1 MNRYRHAALFI
12 LLSAV
17 WGTAFMVTKVGL
29 QTVPPALLAA
39 LRFDLA
45 AVVLFGYLAIRGVQ
59 WRPRGTDWYPLL
71 TGGVLIIGV
80 HHAFLFAGQQ
90 YVTSAVA
97 AVLLGLIPVVTPTLT
112 RLTSTGQRLSPL
124 GAIGVLVGF
133 VGVVVIADPN
143 LATLTVD
150 ARGVGLVLASA
161 LAFALGAVLTYGR
174 EPTLSLPAEQAWM
187 MGIGSVTLHVA
198 SVTLG
203 EPVPDA
209 FTTEALV
216 ALVYLAVVAG
226 IGGFVL
232 YFVLLDALGPIEVS
246 LLEYVIPV
254 FAALTGWL
262 VLGESLSVSTVAGFA
277 LIFAGFLLVKGR
289 ALRGELR
296 RWEQRTEAAS
306 SDD

>member
-1 MNRYRHAALFI
+1 VNRYRHAALFFC
-12 LLSAV
+12 LSAV

-45 AVVLFGYLAIRGVQ
+45 TVLLFGYLVARGNR
-59 WRPRGTDWYPLL
+59 WRPRGADWYPLVA
-71 TGGVLIIGV
+71 GGTLIIGV

-97 AVLLGLIPVVTPTLT
+97 AVLLGLIPVVTPALT
-112 RLTSTGQRLSPL
+112 RLTATGERLSLL
-124 GAIGVLVGF
+124 GCVGVGVGF
-133 VGVVVIADPN
+133 VGVVVIADPDPS
-143 LATLTVD
+143 TLTVD
-150 ARGVGLVLASA
+150 ALGVGLVLASA

-198 SVTLG
+198 SVALG
-203 EPVPDA
+203 EPVP
-209 FTTEALV
+209 TEWPAV
-216 ALVYLAVVAG
+216 TIGAIVYLSVVAG
-226 IGGFVL
+226 ILGFVL

-246 LLEYVIPV
+246 LLEYVIPI

-262 VLGESLSVSTVAGFA
+262 ALEESLSLATVAGFA
-277 LIFAGFLLVKGR
+277 LIFTGFVLVKGR

-296 RWEQRTEAAS
+296 R
-306 SDD
+306 

>member
-1 MNRYRHAALFI
+1 MNRYRHAALF
-12 LLSAV
+12 LCLSAV

-29 QTVPPALLAA
+29 QTVPPTLLAA
-39 LRFDLA
+39 LRFDIA
-45 AVVLFGYLAIRGVQ
+45 TVVLFGYVAMQGVR

-71 TGGVLIIGV
+71 AGGVLIIGV

-90 YVTSAVA
+90 YVSSAVA
-97 AVLLGLIPVVTPTLT
+97 AVLLGLIPVVTPALT
-112 RLTSTGQRLSPL
+112 RLMSTGRRLSPL

-133 VGVVVIADPN
+133 VGVVVIANPD

-174 EPTLSLPAEQAWM
+174 EPSLSLPAEQAWM
-187 MGIGSVTLHVA
+187 MGVGSVTLHVA
-198 SVTLG
+198 SVALG
-203 EPVPDA
+203 EPVPDTFA
-209 FTTEALV
+209 PEAV
-216 ALVYLAVVAG
+216 AALVYLAIVAG
-226 IGGFVL
+226 IGGFAL

-254 FAALTGWL
+254 FAALAGWL
-262 VLGESLSVSTVAGFA
+262 ALGESLSITTVSGFL
-277 LIFAGFLLVKGR
+277 LIFTGFLLVKGR

-296 RWEQRTEAAS
+296 RLDGRDVAH